1 MRSESRKQ
9 PRSPMTMP
17 LREAHRRLPSIP
29 NTHTSGAEGLKDPLP
44 GPPGVERKVRKDI

>member
-1 MRSESRKQ
+1 
-9 PRSPMTMP
+9 MTMP

-44 GPPGVERKVRKDI
+44 GPPGVERKVRKAI